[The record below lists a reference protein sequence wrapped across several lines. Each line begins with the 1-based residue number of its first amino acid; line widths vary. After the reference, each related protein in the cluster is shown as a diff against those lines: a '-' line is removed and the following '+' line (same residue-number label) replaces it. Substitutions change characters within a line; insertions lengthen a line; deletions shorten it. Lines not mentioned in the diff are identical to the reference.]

1 MIRYILRKIKN
12 DQSPVFNRWFAYP
25 VVEETVNLSNL
36 AKHMASHNT
45 PFSAGVIK
53 GLLTDMINCIKEL
66 LLEGKNVK
74 IDDLAIFSL
83 GIKNAEGAESEDEF
97 SVTKNI
103 QGVKLRARATGELTR
118 KALDLVASVKKATAL
133 TAKSGSTGGSDN
145 GGTTVEE
152 P

>member
-83 GIKNAEGAESEDEF
+83 GIKNRKGGAESEDEF
-97 SVTKNI
+97 TVTQNI
-103 QGVKLRARATGELTR
+103 EGVKFRARATGELMA
-118 KALDLVASVKKATAL
+118 KNLNLEASMKKAKAVDD
-133 TAKSGSTGGSDN
+133 KGN
-145 GGTTVEE
+145 TTTTQ

>member
-1 MIRYILRKIKN
+1 
-12 DQSPVFNRWFAYP
+12 
-25 VVEETVNLSNL
+25 
-36 AKHMASHNT
+36 MASHNT

-83 GIKNAEGAESEDEF
+83 GIKNRKGGAESEDVF
-97 SVTKNI
+97 TVTQNI
-103 QGVKLRARATGELTR
+103 EGVKFRARATGELMA
-118 KALDLVASVKKATAL
+118 KNLNLEASMKKAKAVDD
-133 TAKSGSTGGSDN
+133 KGN
-145 GGTTVEE
+145 TTTQ

>member
-83 GIKNAEGAESEDEF
+83 GIKNRKGGAESEDEF
-97 SVTKNI
+97 TVTQNI
-103 QGVKLRARATGELTR
+103 EGVKFRARATGELMA
-118 KALDLVASVKKATAL
+118 KNLNLEASMKKAKAVDD
-133 TAKSGSTGGSDN
+133 KGN
-145 GGTTVEE
+145 TTTQL
-152 P
+152 

>member
-83 GIKNAEGAESEDEF
+83 GIKNRKGGAESEDEF
-97 SVTKNI
+97 TVTQNI
-103 QGVKLRARATGELTR
+103 EGVKFRARATGELMA
-118 KALDLVASVKKATAL
+118 KNLNLEASMKKAKAVDD
-133 TAKSGSTGGSDN
+133 KGN
-145 GGTTVEE
+145 NTTQ

>member
-83 GIKNAEGAESEDEF
+83 GIKNRKGGAESEDQF
-97 SVTKNI
+97 TVTQNI
-103 QGVKLRARATGELTR
+103 EGVKFRARATGELMA
-118 KALDLVASVKKATAL
+118 KNLNLEASMKKAKAVDD
-133 TAKSGSTGGSDN
+133 KGNST
-145 GGTTVEE
+145 TQ

>member
-1 MIRYILRKIKN
+1 MIRYILKKIKN

-83 GIKNAEGAESEDEF
+83 GIKNRKGGAESEDQF
-97 SVTKNI
+97 TVTQNI
-103 QGVKLRARATGELTR
+103 EGVKFRARATGELMA
-118 KALDLVASVKKATAL
+118 KNLNLEASMKKAKAVDD
-133 TAKSGSTGGSDN
+133 KGN
-145 GGTTVEE
+145 TTTQ

>member
-83 GIKNAEGAESEDEF
+83 GNQEPQGRCRVRRRVHRHPEHRGRQVPRPCHRRAHGQEPEPRGLHEEG
-97 SVTKNI
+97 
-103 QGVKLRARATGELTR
+103 QGRR
-118 KALDLVASVKKATAL
+118 
-133 TAKSGSTGGSDN
+133 
-145 GGTTVEE
+145 
-152 P
+152 

>member
-83 GIKNAEGAESEDEF
+83 GIKNRKGGAESEDVF
-97 SVTKNI
+97 TVTQNI
-103 QGVKLRARATGELTR
+103 EGVKFRARATGELMA
-118 KALDLVASVKKATAL
+118 KNLNLEASMKKAKAVDD
-133 TAKSGSTGGSDN
+133 KGNST
-145 GGTTVEE
+145 TQ

>member
-1 MIRYILRKIKN
+1 MIRYVLRKIKN

-83 GIKNAEGAESEDEF
+83 GIKNRKGGAESEDVF
-97 SVTKNI
+97 TVTQNI
-103 QGVKLRARATGELTR
+103 EGVKFRARATGELMA
-118 KALDLVASVKKATAL
+118 KNLNLEASMKKAKAVDD
-133 TAKSGSTGGSDN
+133 KGNST
-145 GGTTVEE
+145 TQ

>member
-1 MIRYILRKIKN
+1 MIRYILYQIKN
-12 DQSPVFNRWFAYP
+12 AKSSVVGRWFAKP
-25 VVEETVNLSNL
+25 VITDTVDLSGL

-83 GIKNAEGAESEDEF
+83 GIKNRKGGAESEDEF
-97 SVTKNI
+97 TVTQNI
-103 QGVKLRARATGELTR
+103 EGVKFRARATGELMA
-118 KALDLVASVKKATAL
+118 KNLNLEASMKKAKAVDD
-133 TAKSGSTGGSDN
+133 KGN
-145 GGTTVEE
+145 TTTQ

>member
-83 GIKNAEGAESEDEF
+83 GIKNRKGGAESEDQF
-97 SVTKNI
+97 TVTQNI
-103 QGVKLRARATGELTR
+103 EGVKFRARATGELMA
-118 KALDLVASVKKATAL
+118 KNLNLEASMKKAKAVDD
-133 TAKSGSTGGSDN
+133 KGNSTTQPQN
-145 GGTTVEE
+145 

>member
-83 GIKNAEGAESEDEF
+83 GIKNRKGGAESEDEF
-97 SVTKNI
+97 TVTQNI
-103 QGVKLRARATGELTR
+103 EGVKFRARATGELMA
-118 KALDLVASVKKATAL
+118 KNLNLEASMKKAKAVDD
-133 TAKSGSTGGSDN
+133 KGNSTTQPQN
-145 GGTTVEE
+145 

>member
-83 GIKNAEGAESEDEF
+83 GIKNRKGGAESEDEF
-97 SVTKNI
+97 TVTQNI
-103 QGVKLRARATGELTR
+103 EGVKFRARATGELMA
-118 KALDLVASVKKATAL
+118 KNLNLEASMKKAKAVDDD
-133 TAKSGSTGGSDN
+133 KGNST
-145 GGTTVEE
+145 TQ

>member
-83 GIKNAEGAESEDEF
+83 GIKNRKGGAESEDQF
-97 SVTKNI
+97 TVTQNI
-103 QGVKLRARATGELTR
+103 EGVKFRARATGELMA
-118 KALDLVASVKKATAL
+118 KNLNLEASMKKAKAVDD
-133 TAKSGSTGGSDN
+133 KGN
-145 GGTTVEE
+145 TTTQ
-152 P
+152 PQNP

>member
-83 GIKNAEGAESEDEF
+83 GIKNRKGGAESEDEF
-97 SVTKNI
+97 TVAQNI
-103 QGVKLRARATGELTR
+103 EGVKFRARATGELMA
-118 KALDLVASVKKATAL
+118 KNLNLEASMKKAKAVDD
-133 TAKSGSTGGSDN
+133 KGN
-145 GGTTVEE
+145 NTTQ
-152 P
+152 PQNP

>member
-83 GIKNAEGAESEDEF
+83 GIKNRKGGAESEDEF
-97 SVTKNI
+97 TVTQNI
-103 QGVKLRARATGELTR
+103 EGVKFRARATGELMA
-118 KALDLVASVKKATAL
+118 KNLNLEASMKKAKAVDD
-133 TAKSGSTGGSDN
+133 KGNST
-145 GGTTVEE
+145 TQ